1 MPGGGA
7 KGGGISSEKQM
18 AKIWGSVDRT
28 AANKFLKEYT
38 NGTKKF
44 KDLKSKIQ
52 KDKDK
57 LRKDKETKITAYDHY
72 LAIYIS

>member
-52 KDKDK
+52 SPDGNICF
-57 LRKDKETKITAYDHY
+57 LETV
-72 LAIYIS
+72 S